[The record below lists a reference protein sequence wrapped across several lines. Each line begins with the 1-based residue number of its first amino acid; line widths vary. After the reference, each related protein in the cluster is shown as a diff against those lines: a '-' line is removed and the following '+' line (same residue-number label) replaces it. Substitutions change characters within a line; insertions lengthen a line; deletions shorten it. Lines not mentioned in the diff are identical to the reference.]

1 MASTPSRRRTCR
13 APCTRGSATGTRWRR
28 TSTSRS
34 STASRAANVSAAT
47 SSARLSPW
55 TRPWTSP
62 PRKRATRSGDRS
74 FGRSRRAARPAP
86 GSMEAPQLGRY
97 VIQSELGRG
106 AMGVVYKATDS
117 VLQRTVAV
125 KTVNMA
131 LESTGIGNYEARF
144 YQEARAAGSLNHA
157 NIVTVYDVGK
167 AGDIA
172 YMAMEFIEGVELRT
186 MIGEGRSLPVA
197 QAISIGAQVAE
208 GLGYAHQHGVV
219 HRDIKPAN
227 IMVVAN
233 GPVKITDFGIARM
246 RASGELTQTGMMLGS
261 PKYMSPEQVIGK
273 RADYRSDIFSLGII
287 LYEMLCGNVPFNGE
301 NVTALMYQIV
311 NFAPP
316 APSAVNHAV
325 PELLDYIVAKMLA
338 KPLEERYQ
346 GAQELAQDLREC
358 ERQLAAP
365 PGSTVP
371 PRPTGLASGP
381 QPELVDTRAHDVVM
395 AQTLNRTRDKDK
407 TPEDPTTPPA
417 RGLSHSFDSLEA
429 TQRLAVLTGAAWGLR
444 AGCSSRRAQWQGWR
458 SPRWRSRRYSDRPPR
473 GCCPWACPICRFTRA
488 SMRCRPFS
496 SSSLALSPQAFRHS
510 PPGTCAP
517 AKGSRPDCNACAT
530 TLSSPAWPR
539 CWSPTT
545 RISSWSRGRRW
556 RCPRSFSSQAITG
569 TPRFGAP
576 ATCISSL
583 RTSGQSRSCCA
594 SARCRR
600 APATTRS
607 TQCVGS
613 SSRRAGRRSLSCL
626 RSPASAPRPASCPCM
641 CGCPRRTRR
650 RLRRSRR

>member
-1 MASTPSRRRTCR
+1 MQ
-13 APCTRGSATGTRWRR
+13 
-28 TSTSRS
+28 
-34 STASRAANVSAAT
+34 
-47 SSARLSPW
+47 
-55 TRPWTSP
+55 
-62 PRKRATRSGDRS
+62 
-74 FGRSRRAARPAP
+74 
-86 GSMEAPQLGRY
+86 APQLGRY

-172 YMAMEFIEGVELRT
+172 YMAMEFIEGVELRSL
-186 MIGEGRSLPVA
+186 IGEGLVLPLT

-208 GLGYAHQHGVV
+208 GLGYAHEHGVV

-273 RADYRSDIFSLGII
+273 RADHRSDIFSLGII
-287 LYEMLCGNVPFNGE
+287 VYEMLCGSVPFNGE

-346 GAQELAQDLREC
+346 SAQELAQDLREC

-365 PGSTVP
+365 PGFSAP
-371 PRPTGLASGP
+371 PRPAGLASGP
-381 QPELVDTRAHDVVM
+381 QPELLDTRAHDVVM
-395 AQTLNRTRDKDK
+395 AQTLNRTRDKDR
-407 TPEDPTTPPA
+407 TPEDPGTPPA

-429 TQRLAVLTGAAWGLR
+429 TQRLAVLTGAAGL
-444 AGCSSRRAQWQGWR
+444 
-458 SPRWRSRRYSDRPPR
+458 
-473 GCCPWACPICRFTRA
+473 
-488 SMRCRPFS
+488 
-496 SSSLALSPQAFRHS
+496 
-510 PPGTCAP
+510 
-517 AKGSRPDCNACAT
+517 PDAT
-530 TLSSPAWPR
+530 TLTGSTVEAQSA
-539 CWSPTT
+539 T
-545 RISSWSRGRRW
+545 
-556 RCPRSFSSQAITG
+556 QAIG
-569 TPRFGAP
+569 SLPPPPRIGW
-576 ATCISSL
+576 
-583 RTSGQSRSCCA
+583 
-594 SARCRR
+594 
-600 APATTRS
+600 
-607 TQCVGS
+607 
-613 SSRRAGRRSLSCL
+613 
-626 RSPASAPRPASCPCM
+626 
-641 CGCPRRTRR
+641 RR
-650 RLRRSRR
+650 RDWLLVGAAAVVGLLVARAVMKRDDR